1 MPFRGFPKEGLSF
14 LRQLKRNNNRDW
26 FALHKA
32 SYEDHVKT
40 PMIALVDAL
49 NSELAACAPSL
60 VTDPAKAIYRI
71 YRDTRFSSDKTPYKT
86 QIAAS
91 FWHRGL
97 DKHAGAGLYVAVSA
111 EGVDVGGGVYMP
123 GPEQLLALRNLIA
136 AEWDQFQR
144 LDSDRKV
151 RSLVGELHGE
161 ELSRAPK
168 GFPAGHPAEAMLRK
182 KQWYYYVTLE
192 ATLAGSPKL
201 LPEIVKRFKVMLP
214 LIEFLNAPLL
224 AKKKTRR
231 LE

>member
-14 LRQLKRNNNRDW
+14 LRQLRRNNNRDW

-32 SYEDHVKT
+32 KYEEHVKA

-49 NSELAACAPSL
+49 NSELAAYAPML

-97 DKHAGAGLYVAVSA
+97 PKHAGAGLYVAVSA

-123 GPEQLLALRNLIA
+123 GPEELLALRTLIA
-136 AEWDQFQR
+136 ADWEIFQQ
-144 LDSDRKV
+144 LDSNRKV

-161 ELSRAPK
+161 ELSRVPK

-182 KQWYYYVTLE
+182 KQWYYFVTLDP
-192 ATLAGSPKL
+192 ALAASPKL
-201 LPEIVKRFKVMLP
+201 LPEVVKRFKVMLP
-214 LIEFLNAPLL
+214 MIDFLNAPLL
-224 AKKKTRR
+224 AKNRKRMQP
-231 LE
+231 